1 MNFRKT
7 VLTSLLTVALTMGS
21 LSAGAVAPP
30 EPVSSS
36 NSNGEKVLIAAV
48 IIGLVAWIAGSNR
61 GGASGVSRQA
71 PAEDDA
77 KGEIL
82 MEF

>member
-1 MNFRKT
+1 MSFRKT
-7 VLTSLLTVALTMGS
+7 VLTSMLTVALTVGS
-21 LSAGAVAPP
+21 LSAGEVIEPAPT
-30 EPVSSS
+30 S